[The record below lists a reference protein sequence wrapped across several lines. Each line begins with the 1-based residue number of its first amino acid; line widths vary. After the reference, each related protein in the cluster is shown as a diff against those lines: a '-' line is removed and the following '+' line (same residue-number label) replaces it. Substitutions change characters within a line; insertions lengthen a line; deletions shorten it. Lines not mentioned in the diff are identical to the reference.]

1 VPRHLAAG
9 RIFVRTR
16 WNGSY
21 LKAFDSQIAQLRL
34 TRLPDLQTQ
43 FKKLHSGKA
52 EEDAMK
58 VNEIMTHE
66 VETVSPN
73 ETLQDAAKMMAS
85 LDAGALP
92 VGENDQL
99 VGMITDRD
107 IAIRGVARGKGPE
120 AKVRDVMTEEVK
132 YCFDDQDV
140 NEIAQNMAD
149 IQVRRL
155 PVVNRSKRLVGIV
168 SLADVA
174 QTRAAGHALRGISQP
189 GGEHTQ
195 TG

>member
-1 VPRHLAAG
+1 
-9 RIFVRTR
+9 
-16 WNGSY
+16 
-21 LKAFDSQIAQLRL
+21 
-34 TRLPDLQTQ
+34 
-43 FKKLHSGKA
+43 
-52 EEDAMK
+52 MK

-85 LDAGALP
+85 RDAGALP

-99 VGMITDRD
+99 IGMITDRD
-107 IAIRGVARGKGPE
+107 IAIRGIAKGKGPE

-140 NEIAQNMAD
+140 NEIARNMAE

-155 PVVNRSKRLVGIV
+155 PVVKIG
-168 SLADVA
+168 
-174 QTRAAGHALRGISQP
+174 RAS
-189 GGEHTQ
+189 GG
-195 TG
+195 